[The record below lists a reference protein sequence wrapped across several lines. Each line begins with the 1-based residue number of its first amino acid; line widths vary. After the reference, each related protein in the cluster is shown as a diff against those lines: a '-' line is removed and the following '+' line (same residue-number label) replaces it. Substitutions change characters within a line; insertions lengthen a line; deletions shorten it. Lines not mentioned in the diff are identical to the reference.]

1 MLLTLAVS
9 LFCAAVLNAEKL
21 TELEVEILS
30 VPCGKFVQEG
40 DYVHVFCVGSLYENK
55 KRFDSNVGGDPIQIA
70 VGAGQVTARWG
81 EGLIGTCEGERRR
94 LCIPSS
100 MGYGAR
106 GYCNLIPPNSDLEF
120 DIELVRID
128 KRKEEF

>member
-9 LFCAAVLNAEKL
+9 LFCAAVLSAEKL

-30 VPCGKFVQEG
+30 VSCGKIVQKG
-40 DYVHVFCVGSLYENK
+40 DYVHVLCVGSLYENK
-55 KRFDSNVGGDPIQIA
+55 KQFDSNVGGDPIQIT
-70 VGAGQVTARWG
+70 VGACQVIAGWE

-94 LCIPSS
+94 LRIPSS

-106 GYCNLIPPNSDLEF
+106 GYGDLIPPNSNLEF
-120 DIELVRID
+120 DIKLVRID
-128 KRKEEF
+128 NMKEEL